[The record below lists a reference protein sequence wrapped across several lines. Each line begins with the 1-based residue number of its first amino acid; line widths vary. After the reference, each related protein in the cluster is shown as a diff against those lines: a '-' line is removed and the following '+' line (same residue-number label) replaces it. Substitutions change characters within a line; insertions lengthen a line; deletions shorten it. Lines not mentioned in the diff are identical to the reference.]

1 MKKLSTT
8 VFLFFVFI
16 ATIVAQDKIDSIQ
29 FFLDEKPLTVNIAS
43 DFKKLF
49 GTKKGTETPFQEATV
64 SMTFPESAAPII
76 EEIKIRARGNFRKEQ
91 CYMPSLMLNFHNP
104 TSPRLYQL
112 DKLKMVSGC
121 GTNTRDEQLVLREYL
136 AYKMFNLVSPLSFK
150 VRLMRVSFEDTK
162 GKVKKYT
169 TYGFF
174 IEDVDMMAKRN
185 KSREYETPTEQK
197 RTEQTRMTL
206 VAMFQYLIGNT
217 DWSVPNFH
225 NIKLVTLRAD
235 SLAPPLSIPYDFDF
249 AGMVDAGYAA
259 PAEIMG
265 TETVKERV
273 YRGFPRPMEEITAAI
288 TLLKEKKDAFYKL
301 INEFELLSASDR
313 KNIIKYLD
321 EFYDT
326 VDSPK
331 EIQKIFIDNARSN

>member
-1 MKKLSTT
+1 MKKFSTT
-8 VFLFFVFI
+8 TFLFFIFI
-16 ATIVAQDKIDSIQ
+16 TVTVAQVKVDSIQ
-29 FFLDEKPLTVNIAS
+29 FFLDEKPLTVTIAS

-49 GTKKGTETPFQEATV
+49 NTKKKTPWPK
-64 SMTFPESAAPII
+64 SNISITFPEAAEPIK
-76 EEIKIRARGNFRKEQ
+76 EDIKIRARGNFRKEQ

-104 TSPRLYQL
+104 TSPQLYQL

-121 GTNTRDEQLVLREYL
+121 GTSTRDEQLVLKEYL
-136 AYKMFNLVSPLSFK
+136 AYKMFNIVSPLSFR

-185 KSREYETPTEQK
+185 KFREYELPTEKK
-197 RTEQTRMTL
+197 RTEQTRMPL
-206 VAMFQYLIGNT
+206 VNLFQSLLGNT

-225 NIKLVTLRAD
+225 NVKLVTPKAD
-235 SLAPPLSIPYDFDF
+235 SLAPPHTIPYDFDF

-288 TLLKEKKDAFYKL
+288 TVLKEKKDAFYKL
-301 INEFELLSASDR
+301 INGFELLYANDR
-313 KNIIKYLD
+313 KNIMKYLD
-321 EFYDT
+321 DFYDT
-326 VDSPK
+326 VDNPK
-331 EIQKIFIDNARSN
+331 DVQRIFIDNARTN

>member
-1 MKKLSTT
+1 MKKLSATFYLL
-8 VFLFFVFI
+8 FLLFSAAVSQEK
-16 ATIVAQDKIDSIQ
+16 VDSIQ
-29 FFLDEKPLTVNIAS
+29 FFIDEKPLTVTIAS

-49 GTKKGTETPFQEATV
+49 NTKKETPWQEAKV
-64 SMTFPESAAPII
+64 SITFPEAAAPITEDI
-76 EEIKIRARGNFRKEQ
+76 RIRARGNFRKDQ

-112 DKLKMVSGC
+112 DKLKIVSGC
-121 GTNTRDEQLVLREYL
+121 GTSTRDEQLILKEYL
-136 AYKMFNLVSPLSFK
+136 AYKMFNLVSPLGFR
-150 VRLMRVSFEDTK
+150 VRLMRTSFEDTK
-162 GKVKKYT
+162 GKIKKYT

-185 KSREYETPTEQK
+185 KYREYETPTEQK
-197 RTEQTRMTL
+197 KTDQPRMTL

-225 NIKLVTLRAD
+225 NVKLVTSRAD

-259 PAEIMG
+259 PSEIMG
-265 TETVKERV
+265 TESVRERV
-273 YRGFPRPMEEITAAI
+273 YRGFPRPMEEIIDAI
-288 TLLKEKKDAFYKL
+288 KVMQEKKDAFYKL

-326 VDSPK
+326 VKNPK
-331 EIQKIFIDNARSN
+331 EVQKIFIDNARTN